1 MLYIFMLHPVLFSFN
16 SIPLMYEIKDVLAYK
31 TIRVIFQKQTLNC
44 LQAVYHTSLFDFSI
58 ILPEIAL
65 V

>member
-1 MLYIFMLHPVLFSFN
+1 MLHIFTLHPVLFSFN

-31 TIRVIFQKQTLNC
+31 TIRVIFRKQTLNF

-58 ILPEIAL
+58 SFP
-65 V
+65 